1 MSWHGLCRST
11 KAMARCPPGAVPLLA
26 ALLLAPPF
34 AAPQDGSASASP
46 PPAAAP
52 SRHTSTGTMA
62 GYDADTRQLT
72 VSSASGSSAFHLAPD
87 ARVWL
92 GNRRLAVAQLKT
104 RVGAQV
110 TVSWSEA
117 DGVRTTHTVRLAEPA
132 GKTP

>member
-1 MSWHGLCRST
+1 
-11 KAMARCPPGAVPLLA
+11 MARRLPNAALLA
-26 ALLLAPPF
+26 AALLAPSA
-34 AAPQDGSASASP
+34 AAPQAQSASASP
-46 PPAAAP
+46 PPSAVVP
-52 SRHTSTGTMA
+52 SSHTSTGTMA

-72 VSSASGSSAFHLAPD
+72 VSSASGSTAFHLAPD

-92 GNRRLAVAQLKT
+92 GTRRLPVAQLKG

-117 DGVRTTHTVRLAEPA
+117 GGVRTTHTVRLADAP

>member
-1 MSWHGLCRST
+1 
-11 KAMARCPPGAVPLLA
+11 MARSLPGALLFLA
-26 ALLLAPPF
+26 VLLAPPF

-46 PPAAAP
+46 PPAAVP
-52 SRHTSTGTMA
+52 SSHTSTGTMA

-92 GNRRLAVAQLKT
+92 GNRRLPVAQLKA

-110 TVSWSEA
+110 TVSWSDA
-117 DGVRTTHTVRLAEPA
+117 AGVRTTHTVRLAEPA

>member
-1 MSWHGLCRST
+1 
-11 KAMARCPPGAVPLLA
+11 MARSLPGALLFLA
-26 ALLLAPPF
+26 VLLAPPF
-34 AAPQDGSASASP
+34 AAPQDGSAPAS
-46 PPAAAP
+46 PPAAAVP
-52 SRHTSTGTMA
+52 SSHTSTGTMA

-92 GNRRLAVAQLKT
+92 GNRRLPVAQLKA

-110 TVSWSEA
+110 TVSWSDA
-117 DGVRTTHTVRLAEPA
+117 AGVRTTHTVRLAEPA

>member
-1 MSWHGLCRST
+1 
-11 KAMARCPPGAVPLLA
+11 MARSLPGALPLLA
-26 ALLLAPPF
+26 VLLAPPF
-34 AAPQDGSASASP
+34 AAPHDGGASASP
-46 PPAAAP
+46 PPAAA
-52 SRHTSTGTMA
+52 SSHTSTGTMA

-92 GNRRLAVAQLKT
+92 GNRRLPVAQLRA

-110 TVSWSEA
+110 TVSWSDA

>member
-1 MSWHGLCRST
+1 
-11 KAMARCPPGAVPLLA
+11 MARCLPGAVPLLA
-26 ALLLAPPF
+26 ALLLAPAF
-34 AAPQDGSASASP
+34 AAPQDGSASANP

-62 GYDADTRQLT
+62 GYDVDTRQLT

-92 GNRRLAVAQLKT
+92 GNRRLPVAQPNA

-110 TVSWSEA
+110 TVSWSDA

>member
-1 MSWHGLCRST
+1 MPVEVWRLGAAAGGGLADALPSC
-11 KAMARCPPGAVPLLA
+11 A
-26 ALLLAPPF
+26 AALLAPPF

-46 PPAAAP
+46 LPAAAP

-92 GNRRLAVAQLKT
+92 GNRRLPIAQLKA

-117 DGVRTTHTVRLAEPA
+117 GGLRTTHTVRLAEPA

>member
-1 MSWHGLCRST
+1 
-11 KAMARCPPGAVPLLA
+11 MARLSPGAALALASALLA
-26 ALLLAPPF
+26 APV
-34 AAPQDGSASASP
+34 AAPQDGGASLSP
-46 PPAAAP
+46 PAAAAP

-62 GYDADTRQLT
+62 AYDSETRQLT
-72 VSSASGSSAFHLAPD
+72 VSSASGSTAFRLASD

-92 GNRRLAVAQLKT
+92 GNRRLPIGQLKA

-117 DGVRTTHTVRLAEPA
+117 DGVRTTHTVRVAEPA